1 MPDLAF
7 VSDDTL
13 RYIHDSCKARYEAYR
28 AELYKV
34 SAEPFNPA
42 WTDADIEENGI
53 YTTNL
58 VKQIKRNGTR
68 MHRAY
73 RHILHRDAR
82 EFAMAMSNL
91 QRRQ

>member
-1 MPDLAF
+1 MPDLSF
-7 VSDDTL
+7 VSNNTL
-13 RYIHDSCKARYEAYR
+13 RYIHDSCKARYDAYR
-28 AELYKV
+28 ADLDIEF
-34 SAEPFNPA
+34 SEPYNPA
-42 WTDADIEENGI
+42 WTDADIEMKEK
-53 YTTNL
+53 YRANL